1 MNHYLRRGRGAF
13 YMHCRHVCTLLA
25 FWNNLVQKNNV
36 LKIQILNYRYKCLI
50 LIEFYFWITLNKS
63 LQEKYILI

>member
-1 MNHYLRRGRGAF
+1 
-13 YMHCRHVCTLLA
+13 MHCRHVCTLLA